1 MSDASAH
8 AVRHVAFETAA
19 AVVVLGGEAGPEH
32 PNLRMHHV
40 SAQADV
46 GAVVESV
53 RRPHPGTLT
62 AVLLDA

>member
-40 SAQADV
+40 LSLI
-46 GAVVESV
+46 
-53 RRPHPGTLT
+53 HI
-62 AVLLDA
+62 